1 LFEAGECIGSL
12 FVARSTRSA
21 STSLGVAVGTLNML
35 ALASRCG
42 EDRIGAVSQLGREYL
57 AREASPLQES
67 QLIDT
72 VQFSSCLLKTVI
84 VAFMLQNGVMML
96 SISRIFQLHIRGV

>member
-1 LFEAGECIGSL
+1 L
-12 FVARSTRSA
+12 R
-21 STSLGVAVGTLNML
+21 
-35 ALASRCG
+35 LASVSAALCGEINQKCFDQPGRCCRHAQHVGFGLTRG

-72 VQFSSCLLKTVI
+72 VQFSLCLLKTVI